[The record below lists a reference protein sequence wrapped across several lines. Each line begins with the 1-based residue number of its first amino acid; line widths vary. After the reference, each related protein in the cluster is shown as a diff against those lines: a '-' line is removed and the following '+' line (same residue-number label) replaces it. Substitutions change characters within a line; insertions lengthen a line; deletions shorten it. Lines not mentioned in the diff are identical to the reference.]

1 MSSITA
7 SQSANQIS
15 PANERAYHQSN
26 LLGEWKGFGTNH
38 HEAVGFKVV
47 NIRGNTAQVEYTHNG
62 RTERGIA
69 SVEGGTISFD
79 NVTIGTRNGTTA
91 ILEFSAG
98 DGKSTAALEKA
109 VDPDNEQ
116 NKLIGTWGGVSP
128 ETGQSAT
135 FRVLSVDGRDAKVRT
150 TLNGYTQDG
159 VGTVYKN
166 TVMFGNMQVSSDDGA
181 NGKII
186 FSAGRQTLAVP
197 VTKYAAVGSTSSVDQ
212 VA

>member
-69 SVEGGTISFD
+69 SVQGGTISYD

-98 DGKSTAALEKA
+98 GGKNTATLEKT
-109 VDPDNEQ
+109 VDPEDDR
-116 NKLIGTWGGVSP
+116 NKLLGTWGGVSP

-135 FRVLSVDGRDAKVRT
+135 FRVLSIDGRDAKVRT

-186 FSAGRQTLAVP
+186 FSAGRQTLAVS
-197 VTKYAAVGSTSSVDQ
+197 VTKYAAPGSTSSVDQ